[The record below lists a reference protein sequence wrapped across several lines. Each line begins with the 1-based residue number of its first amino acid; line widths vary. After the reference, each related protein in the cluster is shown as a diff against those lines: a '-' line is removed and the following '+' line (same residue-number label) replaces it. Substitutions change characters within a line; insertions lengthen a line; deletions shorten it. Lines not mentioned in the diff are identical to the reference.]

1 MNTPNQKSA
10 FANLL
15 QSNTFRMLL
24 IGTLTLLLLIPLA
37 FVKDLVRERKHRQER
52 VIQEIDEKWGGAIFF
67 YGPILKIPYKIY
79 LDTKRTS
86 FKTSYAYFFP
96 EELKNTSEVETEVK
110 KRNNY
115 ESVVFNATMN
125 FTGKYTTPD
134 FSIKGIPQEDVEW
147 DKASIL
153 IRTTNL
159 SSIKNGVTIELAGAS
174 YPFEP
179 IYNEDDRESYTYNT
193 SPYQNNEDEYYYN
206 ELSSTIASLETGFIR
221 MEEVLK

>member
-159 SSIKNGVTIELAGAS
+159 SSIKNGVIVPCPTIRGNNRVVVAFFLLRFLSHNPVKCTETLPTFTAL
-174 YPFEP
+174 
-179 IYNEDDRESYTYNT
+179 
-193 SPYQNNEDEYYYN
+193 SPTCAATLPPAAVSPRPPQP
-206 ELSSTIASLETGFIR
+206 A
-221 MEEVLK
+221 